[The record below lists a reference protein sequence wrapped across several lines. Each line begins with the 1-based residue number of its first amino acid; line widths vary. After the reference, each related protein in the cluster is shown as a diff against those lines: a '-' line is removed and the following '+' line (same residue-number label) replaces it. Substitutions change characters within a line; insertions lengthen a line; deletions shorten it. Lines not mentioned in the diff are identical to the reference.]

1 MDRYAD
7 EDDDGKY
14 QDGLEEEEEEEDNEV
29 AQPAKKLAKLDD
41 EDANENDDGKAL
53 ADEGYSYVRELEY
66 QDGLMKTDEEEDDEE
81 EDDEEAQPAK
91 KPVKL
96 GDTESDEEDDSEDQ
110 PAQELEE
117 KDADGGDEEVHQ
129 PAISARPDAWV
140 DDIPFYIRGRPGYKE
155 PPRPI
160 HPDEVG
166 DEVNLPPGRLA
177 EIEDMRKHLMQVR
190 KAAEA
195 RESRRSDNVAGLLW
209 PTFRH
214 CGHPPTAPAQPPA
227 EADVEQPKATMQ
239 QAVDEVEKMYLQEG
253 FVFRRNVLARN
264 VGVHPSNRACTGH
277 TPANAQRLMLTI
289 LKQGYSETSSRSEA
303 WKLRAEQQAFTP
315 PQYRSS
321 VSCSHTAAIL
331 NSLTEAQRRL

>member
-1 MDRYAD
+1 MLKTLSEGVRVAS
-7 EDDDGKY
+7 
-14 QDGLEEEEEEEDNEV
+14 LEV

-140 DDIPFYIRGRPGYKE
+140 DDIPFYIRG
-155 PPRPI
+155 
-160 HPDEVG
+160 EVG

-239 QAVDEVEKMYLQEG
+239 PSVDEIVKMCLQSG
-253 FVFRRNVLARN
+253 LAVRRNVLARN
-264 VGVHPSNRACTGH
+264 IGIHPANRACTGVDPVH
-277 TPANAQRLMLTI
+277 AQNLTLQI
-289 LKQGYSETSSRSEA
+289 SKQGYSETKLEQPMGFEVAEA
-303 WKLRAEQQAFTP
+303 GKLRAEQQAFNERHSAESGGYLHSIPFRDIEYLPVT
-315 PQYRSS
+315 
-321 VSCSHTAAIL
+321 CSHTAAIL
-331 NSLTEAQRRL
+331 NSLTEAQSRL

>member
-7 EDDDGKY
+7 EDVDGKY
-14 QDGLEEEEEEEDNEV
+14 QDGLEEKEEKEDKEV
-29 AQPAKKLAKLDD
+29 AEPAKKLAKLDD
-41 EDANENDDGKAL
+41 EDANGNDDGKAL
-53 ADEGYSYVRELEY
+53 ADEGYSYIRELEY
-66 QDGLMKTDEEEDDEE
+66 QDGVMKTDEEEDDEE
-81 EDDEEAQPAK
+81 EDDEEAEPAK

-140 DDIPFYIRGRPGYKE
+140 DDIPFYIRG
-155 PPRPI
+155 
-160 HPDEVG
+160 EVG

-195 RESRRSDNVAGLLW
+195 RESRRSDNVAGLL
-209 PTFRH
+209 
-214 CGHPPTAPAQPPA
+214 CHPPTAPAQPPA
-227 EADVEQPKATMQ
+227 EADVEKPKATMQ
-239 QAVDEVEKMYLQEG
+239 QAVDELEKYLPEG

-331 NSLTEAQRRL
+331 NSLTESQRRL

>member
-1 MDRYAD
+1 MKRTTV
-7 EDDDGKY
+7 KTSR
-14 QDGLEEEEEEEDNEV
+14 LRNS
-29 AQPAKKLAKLDD
+29 KKRMH
-41 EDANENDDGKAL
+41 G
-53 ADEGYSYVRELEY
+53 
-66 QDGLMKTDEEEDDEE
+66 EDDEE
-81 EDDEEAQPAK
+81 
-91 KPVKL
+91 
-96 GDTESDEEDDSEDQ
+96 DQ
-110 PAQELEE
+110 PA
-117 KDADGGDEEVHQ
+117 V
-129 PAISARPDAWV
+129 SARPDAWV
-140 DDIPFYIRGRPGYKE
+140 DGIPVYRRGKPVQSAIQGLRGGPQPQQPAVSARPDRPDAWVDGIPFYIRGRPGYKE

-264 VGVHPSNRACTGH
+264 IGVHPSNRACTGH

-303 WKLRAEQQAFTP
+303 GKLRAEQQAFTP

>member
-7 EDDDGKY
+7 EDVDGKY
-14 QDGLEEEEEEEDNEV
+14 QDGLEEKEEKEDKEV
-29 AQPAKKLAKLDD
+29 AEPAKKLAKLDD

-81 EDDEEAQPAK
+81 EDDEEAEPAK

-140 DDIPFYIRGRPGYKE
+140 DDIPFYIRG
-155 PPRPI
+155 
-160 HPDEVG
+160 EVG

-264 VGVHPSNRACTGH
+264 IGVHPSNRACTGH

-303 WKLRAEQQAFTP
+303 GKLRAEQQAFTP